1 MADAATL
8 WTTALP
14 TILDAITGRGVWAA
28 LNAARPIAFE
38 EGVLIIGLPHEDSQ
52 LSAHLRLSQN
62 HRIIEHLVSKTAKAT
77 TKVRIIDG
85 TTQQDWDI
93 AKRRDIERRRLQDQE
108 MTKMRTEMAA
118 RTSWDSVNDQLSK
131 RWAAVGN
138 KSLPQNRARFF
149 EEAISIVAEART
161 EMQASDDMSERNFA
175 RCIERVAQYVEMPGT
190 LIAMHV
196 LQRAGEL

>member
-8 WTTALP
+8 WSTALP
-14 TILDAITGRGVWAA
+14 TIKETISGRGVWAA

-38 EGVLIIGLPHEDSQ
+38 EGVLVIGLPHEDTQ
-52 LSAHLRLSQN
+52 LTAHLRLSQN
-62 HRIIEHLVSKTAKAT
+62 HRIIEHLVSKTVQAT

-85 TTQQDWDI
+85 VTEQDWEI
-93 AKRRDIERRRLQDQE
+93 AKRRDTERRRLQDQE
-108 MTKMRTEMAA
+108 MAKMRTEMAA

-149 EEAISIVAEART
+149 DEAISIVAEART
-161 EMQASDDMSERNFA
+161 EMQASDDMAERNFA
-175 RCIERVAQYVEMPGT
+175 RCIERVAQYVEMPST